1 MDVLFLW
8 SWLPYSPR
16 PRDVVGEVL
25 VTQVSSREASL
36 CVTMTGG
43 HRSRVGGNRGPRS
56 TFEETVH
63 SRSVRRAAVVYPLLD
78 SADFPRRHGI
88 KVGRHDGR
96 HGADGRV
103 VQVGTKRC
111 FAFQRQ

>member
-43 HRSRVGGNRGPRS
+43 HRSRVGGNRVPRS
-56 TFEETVH
+56 TFKETVH

-78 SADFPRRHGI
+78 SADFVRRHG
-88 KVGRHDGR
+88 VEVRGHGGRDGAPR
-96 HGADGRV
+96 GA
-103 VQVGTKRC
+103 VQIWHK
-111 FAFQRQ
+111 